1 MGGAVAMR
9 EVGLSILRMVL
20 ALMLLAGL
28 HEYAPPS
35 WGAGVFIAFLG
46 LSFLVTLIHELGHA
60 LAVWLQ
66 RGTVIEISVFGL
78 TYAPALRRF
87 FLRAL
92 PNRGD
97 LAGYVSFLPPE
108 EDWTRRQYGIV
119 TAAGPLADA
128 TLALLALATS
138 VWLAAPDPSIRPPV
152 SAVIAYDG
160 PPSIPTKAR
169 SNLPS
174 NEEHERIIAEVR
186 ARKRWAPFKA
196 LEALAPMLMVV
207 AFISSLGNLLP
218 YRGSDGAKLLE
229 LWRGRNRF
237 ARTPKRR

>member
-1 MGGAVAMR
+1 MH
-9 EVGLSILRMVL
+9 ELGLLILRMIL

-46 LSFLVTLIHELGHA
+46 LSFLVTLIHEFGHA
-60 LAVWLQ
+60 LAAWLQ

-78 TYAPALRRF
+78 TYSPQFHRF
-87 FLRAL
+87 DVKAL
-92 PNRGD
+92 PPGGD
-97 LAGYVSFLPPE
+97 LAGYVNFLPPE

-119 TAAGPLADA
+119 IAAGPLADA
-128 TLALLALATS
+128 GLALLALATS
-138 VWLAAPDPSIRPPV
+138 MWLAAPDPSIRAPV
-152 SAVIAYDG
+152 AVVAYDDAA
-160 PPSIPTKAR
+160 PTPEKAW

-174 NEEHERIIAEVR
+174 NEEYERIVAEVR
-186 ARKRWAPFKA
+186 ARRRWEPLNDLGA
-196 LEALAPMLMVV
+196 LVPMLMVV
-207 AFISSLGNLLP
+207 AFISSIGNLLP